1 MHKINN
7 NFFIKVNQSIKLA
20 IKHINISGHKC
31 LLVIDNNKKFL
42 GTISDGDIRKYLIK
56 NDNLN
61 ENIKKLYNKKPIFLN
76 ESDIDE
82 KKIKSFFINNKKTL
96 TIALSLV
103 ILIIFGYFIYEDLKK
118 KNKIKLANKYNLAI
132 IEFVSGDKIKV
143 ENELIDIVNKKDKT
157 YSPLALYFL
166 IDNNI
171 INENNK
177 INELFDIVINETSL
191 EKEIKNLVIY
201 KKALFNSDFESENN
215 LIQIL
220 NPVINSDSA
229 WKSHALYLM
238 AEYFYYKNQR
248 QKSKEFF
255 NKILTLE
262 NSNQNIKI
270 ESQKRLNRDFSD

>member
-1 MHKINN
+1 MDEDVAIINKNARNEKIIDFFVNN
-7 NFFIKVNQSIKLA
+7 
-20 IKHINISGHKC
+20 
-31 LLVIDNNKKFL
+31 
-42 GTISDGDIRKYLIK
+42 T
-56 NDNLN
+56 
-61 ENIKKLYNKKPIFLN
+61 
-76 ESDIDE
+76 
-82 KKIKSFFINNKKTL
+82 KKII
-96 TIALSLV
+96 IV
-103 ILIIFGYFIYEDLKK
+103 ISVIVLIIFGYFIYEDLKK

-132 IEFVSGDKIKV
+132 IKFDSGDKIKV

-191 EKEIKNLVIY
+191 EEEIKNLVIY

-215 LIQIL
+215 LIKIL

-238 AEYFYYKNQR
+238 AEYFYYKNQKE
-248 QKSKEFF
+248 KSKEFF
-255 NKILTLE
+255 NEILILD
-262 NSNQNIKI
+262 NSNPNIKI